1 MQAEDLRHTSK
12 DKLVELT
19 KKNLVSVQYSCS
31 GNGNSIDEEE
41 YIPIVNSKQNNNT
54 KNEDKTKNS

>member
-31 GNGNSIDEEE
+31 GNGNSIDE
-41 YIPIVNSKQNNNT
+41 
-54 KNEDKTKNS
+54 